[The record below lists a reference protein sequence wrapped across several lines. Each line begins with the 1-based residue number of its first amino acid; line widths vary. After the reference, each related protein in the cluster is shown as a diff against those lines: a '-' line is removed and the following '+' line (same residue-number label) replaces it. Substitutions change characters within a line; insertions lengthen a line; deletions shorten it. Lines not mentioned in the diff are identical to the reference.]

1 MRAGVA
7 RCITARALLTDCE
20 QNEPPAVSRQMRSV
34 LLVSDDGAL
43 RSALAAALE
52 ADGWSVGLAQSGE
65 LGVQYAFATSPDMLI
80 AQIQMGGVTGL
91 QLCQL
96 VRGDP
101 SLAHMRVVLVGASD
115 DRRARFVA
123 RRSGADA
130 LLDAGDLDAIVRA
143 ASLLAPDAEE
153 VEPFAGKPR
162 EAIRGSSIPNRLSS
176 LLEQALFEAMV
187 TSELRAI
194 AFDARDMD
202 ALFGSLARLLSELI
216 AYEWLAISV
225 TRGEVLHTWLHQ
237 HAGEAGLC
245 PPEVADA
252 IGLNP
257 QESTLVRVIS
267 DEVPMVGAEGG
278 VVRAHKLQLHGR
290 ELGRLT
296 VRLSAR
302 HPSPDDATVLAL
314 ASREVALPLHA
325 VMLMEET
332 GRLASTDMLTGLA
345 NRRIAT
351 EALSRELESRD
362 RRPRAVGVALV
373 DVDFFKRINDR
384 HGHSVGDRAL
394 QHVAQVLLNTARTGD
409 LFARWGGEE
418 FLVLLSNVSDD
429 GARVA
434 AERIRTALEALPLE
448 LEGGVELAMTVS
460 IGVALARGRGMD
472 AVLDVADTAL
482 YAAKA
487 RGRNRVVM
495 EDELTADEVRE
506 KDARL

>member
-1 MRAGVA
+1 MR
-7 RCITARALLTDCE
+7 T
-20 QNEPPAVSRQMRSV
+20 V
-34 LLVSDDGAL
+34 LVVSDDGAL
-43 RSALAAALE
+43 RSTLASKLE
-52 ADGWSVGLAQSGE
+52 AEGWSVNQTSSGE
-65 LGVQYAFATSPDMLI
+65 LGVQYAFATSPDLLI
-80 AQIQMGGVTGL
+80 AQIEMSGLTGL

-96 VRGDP
+96 VRGDT
-101 SLAHMRVVLVGASD
+101 SMAHMRVVLVGASG

-130 LLDAGDLDAIVRA
+130 LLDARDIDAVVATARRF
-143 ASLLAPDAEE
+143 APDAEE
-153 VEPFAGKPR
+153 VEPFARRPR
-162 EAIRGSSIPNRLSS
+162 EAIRESSIPRRLSS

-194 AFDARDMD
+194 AFEARDMD

-225 TRGEVLHTWLHQ
+225 NRGEMMHTWLHQ
-237 HAGEAGLC
+237 HAGDPERGHADVAAALGLK
-245 PPEVADA
+245 A
-252 IGLNP
+252 
-257 QESTLVRVIS
+257 QESAFVRVIA
-267 DEVPMVGAEGG
+267 DEVPSAGVEGG
-278 VVRAHKLQLHGR
+278 VVRAHALQLHGR
-290 ELGRLT
+290 VLGRLT
-296 VRLSAR
+296 VRLAT
-302 HPSPDDATVLAL
+302 PLPTQDDATVLAL
-314 ASREVALPLHA
+314 AAREVALPLHA

-384 HGHSVGDRAL
+384 HGHSAGDRAL

-418 FLVLLSNVSDD
+418 FLVLLSNVSDE

-434 AERIRTALEALPLE
+434 AERIRRALATQSVE
-448 LEGGVELAMTVS
+448 LEGGATVQMTVS
-460 IGVALARGRGMD
+460 VGVALGRGRGMD
-472 AVLDVADTAL
+472 AVLEAADAAL

-495 EDELTADEVRE
+495 EDELTPEELSADDR
-506 KDARL
+506 

>member
-1 MRAGVA
+1 MR
-7 RCITARALLTDCE
+7 T
-20 QNEPPAVSRQMRSV
+20 V
-34 LLVSDDGAL
+34 LVVSDDGAL
-43 RSALAAALE
+43 RSTLASALE
-52 ADGWSVGLAQSGE
+52 AEGWTVSQSSSGE
-65 LGVQYAFATSPDMLI
+65 LGVQHAFATSPDLLI
-80 AQIQMGGVTGL
+80 AQIDMSGVTGL

-101 SLAHMRVVLVGASD
+101 SMAHMRVVLVGASG

-130 LLDAGDLDAIVRA
+130 LLDARDLDALVATARRF
-143 ASLLAPDAEE
+143 APDAEE
-153 VEPFAGKPR
+153 VEPFARKPR
-162 EAIRGSSIPNRLSS
+162 EAIRESSIPRRLSS

-225 TRGEVLHTWLHQ
+225 NRGEMKHTWLHQ
-237 HAGEAGLC
+237 RAGDPEQGHAD
-245 PPEVADA
+245 VASSL
-252 IGLNP
+252 GLNA
-257 QESTLVRVIS
+257 QEAAFVRVIS
-267 DEVPMVGAEGG
+267 EEVPAEAGEGG
-278 VVRAHKLQLHGR
+278 VVRAHALQLHGR
-290 ELGRLT
+290 ILGRLT
-296 VRLSAR
+296 VRLATPR
-302 HPSPDDATVLAL
+302 PTQDDATVLAL
-314 ASREVALPLHA
+314 AAREVALPLHA

-384 HGHSVGDRAL
+384 HGHSSGDRAL

-418 FLVLLSNVSDD
+418 FLVLLSNVSDE

-434 AERIRTALEALPLE
+434 AERIRRALAAQPVE
-448 LEGGVELAMTVS
+448 LEGGTAVPLTVS
-460 IGVALARGRGMD
+460 VGVALGRGRGMD
-472 AVLDVADTAL
+472 AVLEAADAAL

-487 RGRNRVVM
+487 RGRNQVVM
-495 EDELTADEVRE
+495 EDELTPEELSAAER
-506 KDARL
+506 